1 MHHHHPY
8 DPAIAERKQKNRDI
22 FAETMRIC
30 RRGGYVVPSGAEV
43 RLPGTDEVL
52 KASVFYQN
60 PPGVDSVAV
69 LESSVCDAVNE
80 DCIEVTR
87 KLVQDGYS
95 PIMLNMANRHTPG
108 GGVING
114 ARAQEESLF
123 RQSNL
128 CVSLYQFDEYH
139 AGLLGLPLANGRYP
153 MDRDTGGIYS
163 GRVTFFRTSSRNGD
177 ALVETPF
184 ECAVVSVA
192 AINRPDLTPDGLLVD
207 WAVAA
212 TKKKIRTM
220 LRIGLLYGHDAIVLG
235 AWGCGA
241 FRNPPEHMARLF
253 HEVLRETEFARK
265 YRIVRFAVIEDHNS
279 RHSNF
284 APFDREFNHKAEMI
298 TPTDPQNP
306 SDVVESMRQ
315 LATAMHN
322 RDTHGHKYT
331 NAPYITHPTKVAQ
344 MLESWEYSAAEMI
357 DALILATAWGHD
369 LLEDTKAT
377 EDEIRNAAGV
387 FGPRIVNCIKELTF
401 KPGNASEEDRGRLK
415 NHYLQILS
423 KSSWEI
429 VVVKIAD
436 RLCNT
441 LDFCASGDPWAV
453 EYLNLGAPLF
463 KRIDECKGSDRIR
476 ATLDAVRRKAT
487 ELRDPCFPV
496 KLTAEMLADFRT
508 TPRGCTH
515 PRVGVIGRHRFI
527 AKCGSWSA
535 YSSDEHVH
543 NEFVADN
550 LLRAAGLNVPFSRE
564 YRVDFE
570 DGRGRQT
577 IRLAVY
583 DDALKPIMEV
593 WDSADATLRA
603 KIRAQAVAA
612 YPVQALIAGIDTFTW
627 DNVKVDAEGNL
638 WFVDNGASFD
648 FRACGKLKG
657 WFWQRHDVADPR
669 SGYLSLAKHPNQ
681 YDLRSILGKVDDA
694 ELWAVAKDCRFSQLV
709 AQLPDSHRKVE
720 LTAYAAALE
729 AAARK
734 I

>member
-1 MHHHHPY
+1 MNHYPY

-30 RRGGYVVPSGAEV
+30 RRGGYVTPSGTEV
-43 RLPGTDEVL
+43 QLPSTNEVL

-60 PPGVDSVAV
+60 PPRVDSVAAV
-69 LESSVCDAVNE
+69 ESSVCDAVND
-80 DCIEVTR
+80 DCIEVAR
-87 KLVQDGYS
+87 KLVEQGYR

-114 ARAQEESLF
+114 ARAQEEALF

-128 CVSLYQFDEYH
+128 CVSLYQYDEYH
-139 AGLLGLPLANGRYP
+139 AGLLGLPLGNGRYP

-163 GRVTFFRTSSRNGD
+163 GRITFFRTSSRKGD

-192 AINRPDLTPDGLLVD
+192 AINRPDLTSDGRLVD
-207 WAVAA
+207 WAIVT

-220 LRIGLLYGHDAIVLG
+220 LRIGLLHRHNAIVLG

-241 FRNPPEHMARLF
+241 FCNPPEHMARLF
-253 HEVLRETEFARK
+253 HEILDEDEFACK
-265 YRIVRFAVIEDHNS
+265 YQVVRFAIIEDHNS
-279 RHSNF
+279 HHSNF
-284 APFDREFNHKAEMI
+284 APFDREFSNK
-298 TPTDPQNP
+298 
-306 SDVVESMRQ
+306 
-315 LATAMHN
+315 
-322 RDTHGHKYT
+322 
-331 NAPYITHPTKVAQ
+331 
-344 MLESWEYSAAEMI
+344 
-357 DALILATAWGHD
+357 
-369 LLEDTKAT
+369 T
-377 EDEIRNAAGV
+377 EV
-387 FGPRIVNCIKELTF
+387 
-401 KPGNASEEDRGRLK
+401 
-415 NHYLQILS
+415 
-423 KSSWEI
+423 
-429 VVVKIAD
+429 
-436 RLCNT
+436 
-441 LDFCASGDPWAV
+441 
-453 EYLNLGAPLF
+453 
-463 KRIDECKGSDRIR
+463 
-476 ATLDAVRRKAT
+476 DAVRHKAAV
-487 ELRDPCFPV
+487 LRDSCFPN
-496 KLTAEMLADFRT
+496 KLTAEMLAGFRT

-515 PRVGVIGRHRFI
+515 PRVGEIGGRRFI

-570 DGRGRQT
+570 DGGGRQT

-593 WDSADATLRA
+593 WKSADATLRA
-603 KIRAQAVAA
+603 KIRAQTVAA

-627 DNVKVDAEGNL
+627 DNVKVDADGNL

-657 WFWQRHDVADPR
+657 WFWQRHDVADPE

-694 ELWAVAKDCRFSQLV
+694 ELWAAAKNCRFVQLV
-709 AQLPDSHRKVE
+709 AQLPESHRRAA

-729 AAARK
+729 TAARR

>member
-8 DPAIAERKQKNRDI
+8 DPAIAERKQRNRDI

-30 RRGGYVVPSGAEV
+30 QAGEYTAPSGAAV
-43 RLPGTDEVL
+43 RLPATGDVL

-60 PPGVDSVAV
+60 PPRVDDVSVAGAT
-69 LESSVCDAVNE
+69 VCDAVNE
-80 DCIEVTR
+80 DCIETAR
-87 KLVQDGYS
+87 KLVADGYR

-139 AGLLGLPLANGRYP
+139 ARLLGLPLGNGRYP
-153 MDRDTGGIYS
+153 MDRNTGGIYS

-192 AINRPDLTPDGLLVD
+192 AINRPDLMPDGSLVD
-207 WAVAA
+207 WAVVA
-212 TKKKIRTM
+212 TKNKIRTM
-220 LRIGLLYGHDAIVLG
+220 FRIGLLHGHDAIVLG

-253 HEVLRETEFARK
+253 HEVLEEDEFARK

-284 APFDREFNHKAEMI
+284 APFDREFNSGR
-298 TPTDPQNP
+298 TR
-306 SDVVESMRQ
+306 VR
-315 LATAMHN
+315 N
-322 RDTHGHKYT
+322 RDKTFILDDSGF
-331 NAPYITHPTKVAQ
+331 P
-344 MLESWEYSAAEMI
+344 AE
-357 DALILATAWGHD
+357 
-369 LLEDTKAT
+369 
-377 EDEIRNAAGV
+377 
-387 FGPRIVNCIKELTF
+387 
-401 KPGNASEEDRGRLK
+401 
-415 NHYLQILS
+415 
-423 KSSWEI
+423 
-429 VVVKIAD
+429 
-436 RLCNT
+436 
-441 LDFCASGDPWAV
+441 
-453 EYLNLGAPLF
+453 
-463 KRIDECKGSDRIR
+463 
-476 ATLDAVRRKAT
+476 
-487 ELRDPCFPV
+487 
-496 KLTAEMLADFRT
+496 LTAEMLESFRT

-515 PRVGVIGRHRFI
+515 PRVGEIGGHRFI

-564 YRVDFE
+564 YRVDFG

-577 IRLAVY
+577 VRLAVY

-593 WDSADATLRA
+593 WGSADTALRA

-627 DNVKVDAEGNL
+627 DNVKVDPDGKL

-648 FRACGKLKG
+648 FRACGKRKG
-657 WFWQRHDVADPR
+657 WFWERRDVNDPR
-669 SGYLSLAKHPNQ
+669 SGYLSLAKHPDQ
-681 YDLRSILGKVDDA
+681 YDLREILGRVDDA
-694 ELWAVAKDCRFSQLV
+694 ELWASAKGCRFAQLV
-709 AQLPDSHRKVE
+709 AQLPDQHRRQE
-720 LTAYAAALE
+720 LMDYAAALE
-729 AAARK
+729 AAAAR

>member
-22 FAETMRIC
+22 FAETMSIC
-30 RRGGYVVPSGAEV
+30 RRGGYVTPSGAEV
-43 RLPGTDEVL
+43 RLPATDEVL

-60 PPGVDSVAV
+60 PPRVDSVAIV
-69 LESSVCDAVNE
+69 ESCVCDAVND
-80 DCIEVTR
+80 DCIEVAR
-87 KLVQDGYS
+87 KLVADGYS
-95 PIMLNMANRHTPG
+95 PILLNMANRHTPG

-139 AGLLGLPLANGRYP
+139 AGLLGLPLGNGRYP

-163 GRVTFFRTSSRNGD
+163 GHVTFFRTSSRKGD

-192 AINRPDLTPDGLLVD
+192 AINRPDLTPDGRLVD
-207 WAVAA
+207 WAVVA

-220 LRIGLLYGHDAIVLG
+220 LRIGLLHGHDAIVLG

-253 HEVLRETEFARK
+253 HEVLEEDEFARK

-284 APFDREFNHKAEMI
+284 APFDREFNSKTEVDVHMDSQS
-298 TPTDPQNP
+298 PR
-306 SDVVESMRQ
+306 DVVESMKR
-315 LATAMHN
+315 LATMMHN
-322 RDTHGHKYT
+322 RDTHSRKYT
-331 NAPYITHPTKVAQ
+331 HSPYITHPAKVVE
-344 MLESWEYSAAEMI
+344 MLRSWGYSADEMI

-377 EDEIRNAAGV
+377 EDQIMCAAGI
-387 FGPRIVNCIKELTF
+387 FGPRILNCIRELTF
-401 KPGNASEEDRGRLK
+401 NPGEAGEEERSRLK
-415 NHYLQILS
+415 NHYLQNLS

-429 VVVKIAD
+429 VVVKMAD

-441 LDFCASGDPWAV
+441 LDFCASGDPWAA
-453 EYLNLGAPLF
+453 EYLKLGAPLF
-463 KRIDECKGSDRIR
+463 ERIDECKGSDRIR
-476 ATLDAVRRKAT
+476 ATLDAVRRKAA
-487 ELRDPCFPV
+487 ELRDPCFPN
-496 KLTAEMLADFRT
+496 KLTAEMLAGFRT

-515 PRVGVIGRHRFI
+515 PRVGEIGGHRFI

-550 LLRAAGLNVPFSRE
+550 LLRAAGLNIPFSRE

-570 DGRGRQT
+570 DGCGRQT

-593 WDSADATLRA
+593 WESADATLRA

-612 YPVQALIAGIDTFTW
+612 YPIQALIAGIDTFTW
-627 DNVKVDAEGNL
+627 DNVKVAPDGNL

-694 ELWAVAKDCRFSQLV
+694 ELWAAAKSCRFAQLV
-709 AQLPDSHRKVE
+709 AQLPDSHRKAE
-720 LTAYAAALE
+720 LTAYATALE
-729 AAARK
+729 TSARK